1 MVSQNYVIYLFY
13 FLCYYYFFFKYPRQP
28 GLHTLKSVQCGS
40 HYHLKIANKQS
51 ENDNYV
57 MNMKCSTFL
66 LILLYWNL
74 PQQIIKRVKKEGFT
88 KEYSDNHSFNSF
100 IIRICGLPFVP
111 NLLISR
117 ALILLERRLE
127 TFKNVDNTFN
137 FSSDMRSKLCD

>member
-1 MVSQNYVIYLFY
+1 M
-13 FLCYYYFFFKYPRQP
+13 
-28 GLHTLKSVQCGS
+28 
-40 HYHLKIANKQS
+40 S

-111 NLLISR
+111 NLLIYR
-117 ALILLERRLE
+117 ALILLERLYIVVVITIKISLINSQFLRDDWKL
-127 TFKNVDNTFN
+127 
-137 FSSDMRSKLCD
+137 SKVWTILSTLAVIWKVNCVIKGPSIHAFWNYEVKSK